1 MTPQSLDT
9 LSVEELKKKEKV
21 VKTSTGV
28 LLGSVILMIGAGLYL
43 TTKQGFNAFTILPI
57 AFLPMLM
64 MSFKQLKAIKA
75 ELAKR

>member
-28 LLGSVILMIGAGLYL
+28 LLGSVIVMIGAGLYL
-43 TTKQGFNAFTILPI
+43 TTKQGFNAFTILPSG
-57 AFLPMLM
+57 FLPLLM
-64 MSFKQLKAIKA
+64 MNFRQLKAIRA